1 MTRFEI
7 YKELSQTVDYHLKI
21 ISYLKIKDNKPVAK
35 RFYTSIVSLV
45 INYERFNRLTSY
57 AKNYFMN
64 RIKNNT
70 EWLCK

>member
-1 MTRFEI
+1 MTRIEL
-7 YKELSQTVDYHLKI
+7 YKEISRTVDYHLKI
-21 ISYLKIKDNKPVAK
+21 INYLKIKNNKPVAK
-35 RFYTSIVSLV
+35 HFYTSIVSLV
-45 INYERFNRLTSY
+45 INYERFNRLTSD